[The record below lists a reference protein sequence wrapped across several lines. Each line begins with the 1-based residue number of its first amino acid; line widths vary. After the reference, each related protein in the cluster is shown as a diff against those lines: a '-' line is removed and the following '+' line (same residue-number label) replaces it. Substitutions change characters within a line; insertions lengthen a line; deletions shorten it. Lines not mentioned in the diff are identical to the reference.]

1 MMEIYRSTFRIVV
14 LFIFTIVLSALA
26 ACGGGSGGGS
36 GSSSGSS
43 GVSYT
48 GLTTQATLTSTNA
61 PCFFSILWGSGSSAG
76 VSSSDGSSS
85 GGSSG
90 YEGSFSWGSSD
101 GIYVPVVSST
111 SVQSLDSKKTSSR
124 SSKNRSM
131 ANILVRLKD
140 RSMKDYT
147 AYVVRSSLRTINSKV
162 SVNQTYTGS
171 ISGTLTISGNIDS
184 ITGTGS
190 LTMSYVNFNDGDGF
204 TYDGNLTVRV
214 DGFDVVNSLIT
225 DGTANFTSWKIQS
238 ETINY
243 ELSGTMR
250 IQESALSNIST
261 QTYNL
266 DGQDKISNTKFR
278 FENFVEIITYDNI
291 LNPTSKTESYSG
303 RLYVD
308 NYGYVN
314 VSTASPLVYSS
325 ALQQNPGSG
334 GPILLSGAGSS
345 KASLTPYS
353 TSYVEIDVD
362 ADGDNIYE
370 SRHVYSWSDMTGA
383 PVSVTPIASAGPDQ
397 TVTATTLVTLDGTGS
412 VDLNGNAL
420 TYAWTI
426 TSKPNGSSAV
436 LSNASSVAPSF
447 TADIAGSYVIS
458 LVVNNGTYASNPD
471 TVIVTAIFNVTQ
483 PSPTPPLS
491 QSVAYQMDYAHSGR
505 VVFSDSISFPGSPTW
520 SVTLNGSISYPLIA
534 GGRVYVTT
542 SSPVSGS
549 GYGTSLYALNEQTGS
564 TVWGP
569 INIPG
574 TYNWSGLAYDNG
586 KVFVINFNGLLKA
599 FNAATG
605 QLLWSSQ
612 MPNQYSFTSPPTS
625 VNGIVYVG
633 GAGSGGTLYAV
644 DASNGNVLWTAEV
657 SNGDHSSPAVS
668 SDGVFVTYP
677 CQAYKFDPL
686 TGAALWHYS
695 GGCDGGGGRTP
706 VYANGQLYMRDWI
719 NPLGLIFNSSTG
731 GKVGNFTATP
741 IPAFTTSTGYFL
753 DSGTLKGIDLSSNAV
768 LWSFVGD
775 GALVSAPIII
785 NDIVVVGSSSG
796 NIYALDANTGV
807 QKWSGSTGFP
817 IAAPD
822 EYNASPPLTGLG
834 AGEGYLVV
842 PAGNVLTGWHI
853 SGP

>member
-1 MMEIYRSTFRIVV
+1 MEKYRSTFRIVV
-14 LFIFTIVLSALA
+14 LFIFTIVLSVLA
-26 ACGGGSGGGS
+26 ACGGGSDGGS
-36 GSSSGSS
+36 ESSSGSS
-43 GVSYT
+43 SVSYT
-48 GLTTQATLTSTNA
+48 GLTTQAILTSTNA
-61 PCFFSILWGSGSSAG
+61 PNFFSIMWGSGSYAG
-76 VSSSDGSSS
+76 VSSSEGSSS
-85 GGSSG
+85 GEFSGSDW
-90 YEGSFSWGSSD
+90 SFSGGSSD
-101 GIYVPVVSST
+101 YTYSHVVSST
-111 SVQSLDSKKTSSR
+111 SVQSLDSKKTSTS

-140 RSMKDYT
+140 RSVKDYS
-147 AYVVRSSLRTINSKV
+147 AYAVRSSLRTINSMV

-190 LTMSYVNFNDGDGF
+190 LAMSYVNFNDGDGF

-238 ETINY
+238 GTINY

-266 DGQDKISNTKFR
+266 DGQEKISNTKFR

-291 LNPTSKTESYSG
+291 LNPTSKTEAYSG

-345 KASLTPYS
+345 KASLAPYS

-362 ADGDNIYE
+362 ADGDNVYE

-436 LSNASSVAPSF
+436 ISNASSVAPSF

-471 TVIVTAIFNVTQ
+471 TVTVTAIFNVTQ

-505 VVFSDSISFPGSPTW
+505 VVFSGSISFPGSPTW

-542 SSPVSGS
+542 TNPGGS
-549 GYGTSLYALNEQTGS
+549 GYGSSLYALDKQTGNI
-564 TVWGP
+564 VWGP
-569 INIPG
+569 IYIQGYSPR
-574 TYNWSGLAYDNG
+574 SGLAYDNG
-586 KVFVINFNGLLKA
+586 KVFVIDPNGLLKA

-605 QLLWSSQ
+605 DLLWSSQ
-612 MPNQYSFTSPPTS
+612 MPYQYDFSSPPTA

-644 DASNGNVLWTAEV
+644 DAANGNILWTASVE
-657 SNGDHSSPAVS
+657 GGAQSSPAVS
-668 SDGVFVTYP
+668 SDGIFVTYP

-695 GGCDGGGGRTP
+695 GGCSGGGGRTP
-706 VYANGQLYMRDWI
+706 AYANGRLYMRDWT

-731 GKVGNFTATP
+731 GMVGNFTATP

-775 GALVSAPIII
+775 GTLVSAPIII

-796 NIYALDANTGV
+796 NVYALDANTSV
-807 QKWSGSTGFP
+807 QKWSGSTGSP

-822 EYNASPPLTGLG
+822 EHNASEPLTGLG